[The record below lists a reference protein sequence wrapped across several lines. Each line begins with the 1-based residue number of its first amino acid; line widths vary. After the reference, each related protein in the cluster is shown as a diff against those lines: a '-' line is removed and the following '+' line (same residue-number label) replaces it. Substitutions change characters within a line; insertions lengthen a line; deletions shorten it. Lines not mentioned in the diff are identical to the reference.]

1 MPLSHIT
8 HVSAAKEDRSGTE
21 QTMKIERMNKVLAM
35 ALAVA
40 MTVST
45 FAQAGPPQGR
55 GQGGPPQGMGQ
66 RGPGMMQFRFGVP
79 PFLMQEKVQK
89 ELKLTDAQIEK
100 LENLRPPMGG
110 PEAGPRGQGRGQ
122 GQGQGQ
128 QQRGQ
133 GGPPM
138 MGGPGGPG
146 GPNREAMEA
155 PIKEILNANQFKR
168 YQELSLQ
175 WEGPIAIGREDVAEK
190 IGLTREKLEEV
201 RQLIGESM
209 GRPGGPGGPGG
220 PPDQMRGQRQG
231 QGQGQP
237 PVRGQGQGQPPVRGQ
252 GQGGPGFG
260 DPGQMMARREE
271 VGKKVLAL
279 LTNEQKRKWE
289 GLLGRKFEFEAP
301 R

>member
-1 MPLSHIT
+1 MRMPHIT
-8 HVSAAKEDRSGTE
+8 VVSAAKETPSGTE

-66 RGPGMMQFRFGVP
+66 RGPGPMAGFRMGP
-79 PFLMQEKVQK
+79 GPFLMQEKVQK
-89 ELKLTDAQIEK
+89 ELKLTDEQIEK
-100 LENLRPPMGG
+100 LENLRPTMGG
-110 PEAGPRGQGRGQ
+110 PEAGPRGQ
-122 GQGQGQ
+122 
-128 QQRGQ
+128 RGQ
-133 GGPPM
+133 GGPPQGRPP

-155 PIKEILNANQFKR
+155 QIKEILNANQFKR
-168 YQELSLQ
+168 YQELALQ

-190 IGLTREKLEEV
+190 IGLGGDKLEEV

-220 PPDQMRGQRQG
+220 PPDQMRGQGGQGRG
-231 QGQGQP
+231 QGQQG
-237 PVRGQGQGQPPVRGQ
+237 RGQGRGQGQPPVRGQ

>member
-1 MPLSHIT
+1 
-8 HVSAAKEDRSGTE
+8 
-21 QTMKIERMNKVLAM
+21 MKIERMNKMLAM

-55 GQGGPPQGMGQ
+55 GQGGPPPGMGQ
-66 RGPGMMQFRFGVP
+66 RGPGMMPGFRMGP
-79 PFLMQEKVQK
+79 APFLMQEKVQR
-89 ELKLTDAQIEK
+89 ELKLTDEQIEK

-110 PEAGPRGQGRGQ
+110 PEAGPRGQGQMRGQ
-122 GQGQGQ
+122 GQGQM
-128 QQRGQ
+128 RGQ
-133 GGPPM
+133 GGPPQGRPP

-190 IGLTREKLEEV
+190 IGLTGEKLEEV

-220 PPDQMRGQRQG
+220 PPDQMRGQGQGRGQGQQGRGQG
-231 QGQGQP
+231 QGQGQG
-237 PVRGQGQGQPPVRGQ
+237 RGQGQPPVRGQ